1 MCIAMPYKVRCFMA
15 CRDKRILHSDHH
27 KIKKRQTYQFSQTGP
42 ARMCSFNPNKAK
54 IVWNF
59 CTCEAQRPTESTIT
73 LLSFN
78 LDAHSINATA
88 EFQVTP
94 GMCQLQHM
102 DLSRNRNPG
111 CSLAPQHPIG
121 WNKFVPRKGFLH
133 KDSTTASRVTCA
145 PACLRVDALQDAF
158 RIYAASCKNS
168 LPKPKTITCFWKQHV
183 AASLMHSEPCQTSMV
198 YISCYSSYQGA
209 PFFQAFQ
216 ITRTSFLLAQSS
228 TTLYSPCTLT
238 LQRKSTSSRGLL
250 GVPNFGTHPIYICL
264 YHICIIISICIM

>member
-1 MCIAMPYKVRCFMA
+1 MGRATCFEQGKCSQHNVHRKCLTKSGVSWRVETKGFCIL
-15 CRDKRILHSDHH
+15 ITTTE
-27 KIKKRQTYQFSQTGP
+27 KKRQTYQFSQTGL

-54 IVWNF
+54 IVWNL

-121 WNKFVPRKGFLH
+121 WNKLEGFCTKIAQQPR
-133 KDSTTASRVTCA
+133 
-145 PACLRVDALQDAF
+145 
-158 RIYAASCKNS
+158 
-168 LPKPKTITCFWKQHV
+168 
-183 AASLMHSEPCQTSMV
+183 E
-198 YISCYSSYQGA
+198 
-209 PFFQAFQ
+209 
-216 ITRTSFLLAQSS
+216 
-228 TTLYSPCTLT
+228 
-238 LQRKSTSSRGLL
+238 
-250 GVPNFGTHPIYICL
+250 
-264 YHICIIISICIM
+264 

>member
-1 MCIAMPYKVRCFMA
+1 MA

-27 KIKKRQTYQFSQTGP
+27 KRKKRQTYQLSQTGP

-54 IVWNF
+54 IVWNL

-121 WNKFVPRKGFLH
+121 WNKLEGFCTKIARQPREWHALQ
-133 KDSTTASRVTCA
+133 
-145 PACLRVDALQDAF
+145 PACALMLYRTHSESMQHRAKILCPNQRQLLAIGNNTLRQ
-158 RIYAASCKNS
+158 ASCTVS
-168 LPKPKTITCFWKQHV
+168 PVRLRWCIFLVIPAIRELHFFKPSKSPEHHFCWLNPRQ
-183 AASLMHSEPCQTSMV
+183 L
-198 YISCYSSYQGA
+198 
-209 PFFQAFQ
+209 
-216 ITRTSFLLAQSS
+216 S
-228 TTLYSPCTLT
+228 THHAHSPCKGN
-238 LQRKSTSSRGLL
+238 RPVAVDYWGSPIL
-250 GVPNFGTHPIYICL
+250 GHTPYTYVNITYVSL
-264 YHICIIISICIM
+264 YPFVSCKPL

>member
-1 MCIAMPYKVRCFMA
+1 MA

-27 KIKKRQTYQFSQTGP
+27 KRKKRQTYQLSQTGP

-54 IVWNF
+54 IVWNL

-102 DLSRNRNPG
+102 DLSRNPNPG

-121 WNKFVPRKGFLH
+121 WNKLEGFCTKIAQQPREWHALQP
-133 KDSTTASRVTCA
+133 TCA
-145 PACLRVDALQDAF
+145 
-158 RIYAASCKNS
+158 
-168 LPKPKTITCFWKQHV
+168 
-183 AASLMHSEPCQTSMV
+183 LMLYRTHSESMQHRAKILCPNQRQLFAIGNNNCGKPHAQWALSDFDGV
-198 YISCYSSYQGA
+198 Y
-209 PFFQAFQ
+209 
-216 ITRTSFLLAQSS
+216 FLLFQLSGSS
-228 TTLYSPCTLT
+228 IFSGLTNHQNIIFAGSILNNSPLT
-238 LQRKSTSSRGLL
+238 MH
-250 GVPNFGTHPIYICL
+250 THSAKEIDQFPWTVGGPQILAHTPYT
-264 YHICIIISICIM
+264 YV